1 MMVKFWIHFSAAF
14 SCQEVLTI
22 AGQKLPDGEY
32 LLAHEKVSKLKKVI
46 AMKLIFIDRKNI
58 NYAP

>member
-1 MMVKFWIHFSAAF
+1 
-14 SCQEVLTI
+14 LTI